1 MLVAPSEAWLEECV
15 SSIKKKE
22 TEIRECY
29 SEPVDLN
36 SREFVEMMIIDGLF
50 IIGMLMRSDLRKSY
64 VAVADDPFDG
74 NDWLLFMVEQDMLL
88 LENQIPLFV
97 LQCLYKIIFNAERV
111 DSLNEVI
118 HKFIT
123 KMWQRML
130 PTHETIPFEA
140 HPDQCEHAEHL
151 LDCLVVL
158 IKPPAYTDSAG
169 CKSSS
174 SWKIVQILKKL
185 NDNMPKRI
193 RLSDEERVNHSDEY
207 CDYFLPS
214 ATELRRA
221 GVSIGILEIPPVLI
235 SDDTDPLLR
244 NIIACEQLYGVC
256 YHMTSY
262 VNFMDFLINSADD
275 VKLLRR
281 RGIISNYLGC
291 DEDVSDMFN
300 KLCVGIVVEGSTGG
314 CYSRHI
320 RDINKFYQKRRHF
333 WKATL
338 QREYFSNPWAII
350 SLFAAVLLIALTII
364 STVFTILSVIIPKS

>member
-1 MLVAPSEAWLEECV
+1 M
-15 SSIKKKE
+15 K
-22 TEIRECY
+22 
-29 SEPVDLN
+29 
-36 SREFVEMMIIDGLF
+36 
-50 IIGMLMRSDLRKSY
+50 
-64 VAVADDPFDG
+64 
-74 NDWLLFMVEQDMLL
+74 
-88 LENQIPLFV
+88 
-97 LQCLYKIIFNAERV
+97 
-111 DSLNEVI
+111 
-118 HKFIT
+118 
-123 KMWQRML
+123 
-130 PTHETIPFEA
+130 
-140 HPDQCEHAEHL
+140 
-151 LDCLVVL
+151 
-158 IKPPAYTDSAG
+158 
-169 CKSSS
+169 
-174 SWKIVQILKKL
+174 
-185 NDNMPKRI
+185 PKRI

-221 GVSIGILEIPPVLI
+221 GVRFSKGSTTQGRSILDIRFSSIGILEIPPVLI

-244 NIIACEQLYGVC
+244 NIIACEQLYGVS
-256 YHMTSY
+256 YYMTSY

-338 QREYFSNPWAII
+338 QREYFNNPWAIV